1 MHLEAVMADMKTEGS
16 SALDFAAFRQYM
28 SLTTNAGSNEETL
41 KRMKAA
47 VPVII
52 REDLTDC
59 QRDYV
64 MAYFY
69 DGLNVREIGERY
81 GVDKSTVSRT
91 IRRGMAR
98 VYRLLRFSFPGMV
111 ESPRRNKYITNRDKR
126 AG

>member
-1 MHLEAVMADMKTEGS
+1 MNNLVERAMDY
-16 SALDFAAFRQYM
+16 AAFQNYI
-28 SLTTNAGSNEETL
+28 SLTASAGSNEETME
-41 KRMKAA
+41 RMKAA

-59 QRDYV
+59 QRAYV

-69 DGLNVREIGERY
+69 EGLNVREIGERY
-81 GVDKSTVSRT
+81 GVEKSTVSRT

-98 VYRLLRFSFPGMV
+98 VYRLLRFSFPGLV
-111 ESPRRNKYITNRDKR
+111 EAPRRNKYITNRDKR